1 MAVSQIREHYL
12 GRMQAPPKF
21 CFAFRCH
28 TCRPGLSIDTLERVA
43 GLHQAKQ
50 GLEFGMK
57 LAGGSV
63 LFPST
68 LFLVLPLT
76 SVVSEMDTSQSAR
89 CGSARDAQ
97 PGRLT
102 HTLTISHP

>member
-12 GRMQAPPKF
+12 GRMQGPPTF
-21 CFAFRCH
+21 CYAFRCH

-50 GLEFGMK
+50 GLVFGMK

-63 LFPST
+63 FCQST
-68 LFLVLPLT
+68 LSLVLPLT
-76 SVVSEMDTSQSAR
+76 SA
-89 CGSARDAQ
+89 
-97 PGRLT
+97 
-102 HTLTISHP
+102 IS